1 MLFTVTNSCFGLK
14 QNKNSMKNIA
24 LMKNQVRTALV
35 LVSFLTAAS
44 CTAYTPIHGI
54 EAVPGSNVRVRL
66 SDKGAVDLVPRIGL
80 RARQLEGTLKQV
92 TDSSMVVS
100 VRRVTREGGGEDTYD
115 GQDIAIPSQDIET
128 AEAGR
133 TSVPRSILAAGGIL
147 ASAFLVAKGAGD
159 ISGGGSN
166 RPPPG
171 GR

>member
-1 MLFTVTNSCFGLK
+1 
-14 QNKNSMKNIA
+14 MKDIA
-24 LMKNQVRTALV
+24 LIRNQVRTVMVSV
-35 LVSFLTAAS
+35 LVSVSVLTTIS
-44 CTAYTPIHGI
+44 CTSYTPIHGV
-54 EAVPGSNVRVRL
+54 EAVPGNNVRVQL
-66 SDKGAVDLVPRIGL
+66 SDKGAVDLAQRIGP

-92 TDSSMVVS
+92 TDSSMLLS

-115 GQDIAIPSQDIET
+115 GQDISIPSQDIET
-128 AEAGR
+128 AETSR

-159 ISGGGSN
+159 ISGGSSS